1 MTDNE
6 IFSLIAQETSL
17 NPEKLDLTATISSL
31 DITSLDLV
39 SLLFEIE
46 DRFRVVI
53 EPEDI
58 PGDTTLGD
66 LIKRIRDTSPA

>member
-1 MTDNE
+1 MTDDE
-6 IFSLIAQETSL
+6 IFALIAQETSL
-17 NPEKLDLTATISSL
+17 DPEKLDLAATISSL

-46 DRFRVVI
+46 DRFGVAI
-53 EPEDI
+53 EPEDV